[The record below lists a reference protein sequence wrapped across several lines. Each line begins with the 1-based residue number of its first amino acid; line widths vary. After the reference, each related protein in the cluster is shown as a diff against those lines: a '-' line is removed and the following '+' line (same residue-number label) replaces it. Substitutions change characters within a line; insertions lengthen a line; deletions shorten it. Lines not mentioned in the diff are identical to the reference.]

1 MFQKAMNGPF
11 FLQQL
16 FNFTSALS
24 MKALSKMVSEEKIG
38 NFIVESHA
46 MILFTIILRLF

>member
-1 MFQKAMNGPF
+1 MLQKAMNRPF

-24 MKALSKMVSEEKIG
+24 MKALSKMESEEKIG
-38 NFIVESHA
+38 NFIVESHV